1 MTTKLL
7 PFTFA
12 LSALV
17 STSAAFAQERAD
29 DPPLP
34 TPAPAPPDPQPR
46 TAPAPYYYVPEPEV
60 SSGPSFRA
68 LRPKRVRAM
77 RPGALMLL
85 FDYAIAA
92 PIGSVRDYVR
102 DVSFRGVQFDLRYW
116 VHRAVSLGF
125 GVGWQLFDQK
135 KDRATYPI
143 ESGAITATLYR
154 SVEVIP
160 LLATLHV
167 YPGAYGPVKP
177 FVGLGVG
184 PSNLHFQTL
193 AADLGWTKSAWFFT
207 LQPEAGVLIGRD
219 LAYGSFGVNISARYT
234 WLPATFNDVSNVQSF
249 GGWLGFYSLF

>member
-1 MTTKLL
+1 MRLV
-7 PFTFA
+7 PWA
-12 LSALV
+12 LSFTLTLTALG
-17 STSAAFAQERAD
+17 STSPALAQEPASPP
-29 DPPLP
+29 DPEPR
-34 TPAPAPPDPQPR
+34 TPAP
-46 TAPAPYYYVPEPEV
+46 APAPYYYVPAPDP

-68 LRPKRVRAM
+68 LRPKRIRPM
-77 RPGALMLL
+77 RPGAVMLL

-102 DVSFRGVQFDLRYW
+102 DVSFRGVQLDLRYW
-116 VHRAVSLGF
+116 VHPAVSIGF

-154 SVEVIP
+154 SVELVP
-160 LLATLHV
+160 LLATVHV

-177 FVGLGVG
+177 FAGIGVG
-184 PSNLHFQTL
+184 PSNAHFQTL
-193 AADLGWTKSAWFFT
+193 AADLAWSKSAWFFT

-219 LAYGSFGVNISARYT
+219 NAYGSFGANLSVRYT
-234 WLPATFNDVSNVQSF
+234 WLPATFGDVNNVQSF